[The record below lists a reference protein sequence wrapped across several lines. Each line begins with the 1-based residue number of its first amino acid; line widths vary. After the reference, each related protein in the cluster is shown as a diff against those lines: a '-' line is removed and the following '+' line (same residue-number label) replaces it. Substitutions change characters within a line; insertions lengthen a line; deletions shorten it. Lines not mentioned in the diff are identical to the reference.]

1 MRYQGKLTRWKD
13 DQGFGFIAPHG
24 GGNPV
29 FVHIKTFTSRG
40 RRPLGNEAVTY
51 ELAMDKKGR
60 SSARNVAFAD
70 ERRVCASKPALPNKN
85 GMLFP
90 AWTVVFL
97 SFVLLMA
104 NTGKLPVMVPWL
116 YCGASA
122 AAFLAYAFD
131 KSAARQGQWRIRESS
146 LHLLALA
153 GGWPGALAAQ
163 RLLRHKSAKSS
174 FLAAFKV
181 TVVVN
186 CGAIAWLSMPR
197 GFAFL
202 ELAQ

>member
-13 DQGFGFIAPHG
+13 DQGFGFIDPHG
-24 GGNPV
+24 SSDAV
-29 FVHIKTFTSRG
+29 FVHIKAFTNHG

-60 SSARNVAFAD
+60 SCARNVAFAD
-70 ERRVCASKPALPNKN
+70 ERRVSANKPALPKKN

-97 SFVLLMA
+97 GLVLFMT
-104 NTGKLPVMVPWL
+104 NTGKLPAMVLWL

-163 RLLRHKSAKSS
+163 RLLRHKSAKPS
-174 FLAAFKV
+174 FLTVFKV
-181 TVVVN
+181 TVIVN
-186 CGAIAWLSMPR
+186 CGTLAWLSTSH
-197 GFAFL
+197 GLAFWEFAL
-202 ELAQ
+202 